1 MLDVNVS
8 INGAILYCD
17 ESVLGLQLG
26 RGYSIVKTYIDDL
39 PFKEKITDGRGQLT
53 ISYFSS
59 VMSDEHGNF
68 LICLKKDA
76 VHQISNPLTGPGV
89 YTDDD
94 LRCDNQIENY
104 NRAESDYLH
113 MVFSLLRLYKEG
125 NIGTKQ
131 VFFDHSFSMGI
142 LKNNLHLTS
151 DNVTR
156 NITDERVFS
165 LSPAEV
171 LACNQFVADY
181 VGAPYGLMKD
191 NIDEFVWGLA
201 QVDLATGF
209 EQYTTALEMT
219 LLGHNQQ
226 GKKEVLSKR
235 IAVMLETAPANI
247 DNLYKKMKDFYR
259 YRSESLHEGNGQ
271 NISDIELIEMEGVVR
286 RVLIKCLERCKTE
299 LAANPLIT
307 WQEIKNK
314 LIDDLKTQVTAEAA
328 AGRFVS

>member
-1 MLDVNVS
+1 MIDVNVA

-17 ESVLGLQLG
+17 ESLLGLQLG
-26 RGYSIVKTYIDDL
+26 RGYSIVKSYIDDL
-39 PFKEKITDGRGQLT
+39 PFKDKITDGSGQLL

-59 VMSDEHGNF
+59 AMSDERGKF

-76 VHQISNPLTGPGV
+76 VHQINNPLTGPGI
-89 YTDDD
+89 YTDED

-104 NRAESDYLH
+104 NHTESDYLH
-113 MVFSLLRLYKEG
+113 MVFSLLRLFKEG

-131 VFFDHSFSMGI
+131 IFFDHSFSLGI

-151 DNVTR
+151 DNVTT
-156 NITDERVFS
+156 NITDERVFT
-165 LSPAEV
+165 LSAAEV
-171 LACNQFVADY
+171 QLCNQFIADY
-181 VGAPYGLMKD
+181 AGTEYCLMRD
-191 NIDEFVWGLA
+191 SINEFVWGLA
-201 QVDLATGF
+201 QVDIATGF

-235 IAVMLETAPANI
+235 IAVMLENAPADI

-271 NISDIELIEMEGVVR
+271 NISDVELIEMESVVR
-286 RVLIKCLERCKTE
+286 RVLKKCLERCKVE
-299 LAANPLIT
+299 LAANASIT
-307 WQEIKNK
+307 WQEIKSK
-314 LIDDLKTQVTAEAA
+314 IIEDLKNKVTVEAS
-328 AGRFVS
+328 AGRFVI